1 MRPRATQE
9 HRAATSSVFYLV
21 LRRIRIPVI
30 TIIVIY
36 TFCVVGLS
44 LVPGVDADGN
54 PTPGMGLFHAFYV
67 ISYTGTTIGF
77 GELPQPYSVAQRMW
91 MTLSIY
97 LTVVGWSYAVLTTL
111 SLLQEKSFQNAMRAS
126 RFARRI
132 SGLRE
137 PFFIVCGGGETGSL
151 VCHGLDRLGMRFV
164 VVEGSDD
171 RVQELRLEE
180 FNSDFPIVNADA
192 GNPATLRTAGLLS
205 PYCRGVVALVDD
217 GSTNRAIAVSVR
229 LLAPHVPVLA
239 RVRDPDVETH
249 IGVFG
254 GELVINPFER
264 FAQHLVAAVAAPEH
278 FLLRE
283 TLTGLSGD
291 PLPARHRPPRGN
303 WIMCGYGRFGHAI
316 VTRLKRAGIDV
327 TVIDKMHYG
336 EPGVD
341 IEGTGT
347 DTESLRAAGIE
358 RAQGIVAGN
367 ADDMKNLAIAVLAR
381 ELKPDIFIVTRQN
394 QTANTPLFE
403 SFHEDLS
410 MVPSRIVAREFLAL
424 ITTPL
429 LARFLELIPAH
440 TEEWCTDLMGRLQE
454 VRPNRIPEIWSRPLD
469 SKAAD
474 AVAQA
479 FARGQR
485 VMVRHLLTDPADRC
499 HTIRALVL
507 LVSRD
512 GSIHELPP
520 ANFQLLPGD
529 EVLFAGSVIAMRRLD
544 ITLQNI
550 NVLDYVRSGSETN
563 GGTVWRWFTRCRRK
577 WMRAAAKSGR

>member
-1 MRPRATQE
+1 M
-9 HRAATSSVFYLV
+9 SSVFYLV
-21 LRRIRIPVI
+21 LRRIRVPLI

-36 TFCVVGLS
+36 AICVLGLS

-54 PTPGMGLFHAFYV
+54 PTSGMGLFHAFYV

-77 GELPQPYSVAQRMW
+77 GELPQPYSVAQRLW

-111 SLLQEKSFQNAMRAS
+111 SLLQEKSFQNALRAS

-132 SGLRE
+132 SALRE
-137 PFFIVCGGGETGSL
+137 PFYIVCGGGETGSL

-164 VVEGSDD
+164 VVEGSDV

-180 FNSDFPIVNADA
+180 FHSDFPIVNADA
-192 GNPATLRTAGLLS
+192 SQPSTLRTAGLLS
-205 PYCRGVVALVDD
+205 RYCEGVVALVDD
-217 GSTNRAIAVSVR
+217 GPANQAIAVSVR

-239 RVRDPDVETH
+239 RVRDPDVETR

-254 GELVINPFER
+254 GEIVINPFER
-264 FAQHLVAAVAAPEH
+264 FAEHLVSAVAAPERY
-278 FLLRE
+278 LLRE
-283 TLTGLSGD
+283 TLTGLSGEM
-291 PLPARHRPPRGN
+291 LPERHRPPRGH
-303 WIMCGYGRFGHAI
+303 WIMCGYGRFGHAV

-327 TVIDKMHYG
+327 TVIDRLHYG

-341 IEGTGT
+341 IHGTGT
-347 DTESLRAAGIE
+347 DTDSLRAAGIE

-410 MVPSRIVAREFLAL
+410 MVPSQIVAREFLAL

-429 LARFLELIPAH
+429 LARFLEIIPAQS
-440 TEEWCTDLMGRLQE
+440 EGWCSDLLERLQQ
-454 VRPNRIPEIWSRPLD
+454 VRPFRIPEIWSRKLASPQAEAVT
-469 SKAAD
+469 AAL
-474 AVAQA
+474 
-479 FARGQR
+479 ARDETVR
-485 VMVRHLLTDPADRC
+485 VGDLLTDPADRNRRV
-499 HTIRALVL
+499 RALVL
-507 LVSRD
+507 LVSRG
-512 GSIHELPP
+512 GSIHEMPQEDWRLHP
-520 ANFQLLPGD
+520 D
-529 EVLFAGSVIAMRRLD
+529 DDILFAGSPEALRRID
-544 ITLQNI
+544 VTLQNI
-550 NVLDYVRSGSETN
+550 NVLDYVRSGSESN
-563 GGTVWRWFTRCRRK
+563 GGLLWRWLRK
-577 WMRAAAKSGR
+577 RLKKVPTPGR